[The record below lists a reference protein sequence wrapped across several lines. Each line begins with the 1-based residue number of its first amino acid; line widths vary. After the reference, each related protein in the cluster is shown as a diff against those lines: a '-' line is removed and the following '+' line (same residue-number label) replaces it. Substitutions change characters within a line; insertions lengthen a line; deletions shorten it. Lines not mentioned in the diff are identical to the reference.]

1 MQMIQKHFIFPEDER
16 KLFSEYGVV
25 IFVCVELLLHGMLI
39 VLSIC
44 YRNNYGIYLS
54 LFLAFLFGLL
64 HMNNLQYRKYCLAQW
79 SFDGDTFHVYIKDE
93 IRTVDIGN
101 QFCISS
107 ANLSFARRYG
117 AVKYLFILIWE
128 PGNSVPYEEMG
139 AYAALKKRNVLIV
152 PYCEDVLHIFNNQL
166 QIKEIPLWP
175 KSSLYYGKR

>member
-1 MQMIQKHFIFPEDER
+1 MSLIEKINYLAKKAKTEGLTEEEKKEQQKLRNEYLENFR
-16 KLFSEYGVV
+16 KNMSN
-25 IFVCVELLLHGMLI
+25 
-39 VLSIC
+39 VLD
-44 YRNNYGIYLS
+44 N
-54 LFLAFLFGLL
+54 
-64 HMNNLQYRKYCLAQW
+64 
-79 SFDGDTFHVYIKDE
+79 VYIKDE